1 MSKTTAGL
9 TGFLIGATLYVA
21 WYFYYVAHYSVDIP
35 YLDDYDAILDYLLK
49 FREATGG
56 EKLRSIFLPHNEHI
70 ISMTRLVSWVDY
82 GLTGQINIAALVL
95 LGNGL
100 LLLPLGLLYRTF
112 VASHRYPAHYFLLVV
127 FIFLNPQYS
136 VTSLWAMALWS
147 NIWVL
152 VPVAFSTW
160 LLTSA
165 RRWYWAIPLAM
176 VATFSNGNGL
186 MIWPI
191 GLLILLLERRLF
203 LQWTIWGGLGVITCG
218 SYFYL
223 MRQQPS
229 EGLFLLSNL
238 PLLPFNVLAFL
249 GSYGALLGGKA
260 GQIIAVIVGM
270 GVAAMTLITAKNYL
284 KTRHCTDLIL
294 LALVAFVALTAL
306 AVGLFRA
313 EKGMSII
320 IGGRY
325 RQYSSLAVAVSLLMA
340 FRHLPFHLPRW
351 GRVSIWGLVGL
362 VTVLSFYRDIGL
374 RKTTEWRTIV
384 DYHNR
389 LHNRLDVLGTSL
401 NPQFGA
407 DVVEAKQSGL
417 FIVTPPY
424 DLLTQLNSATRT
436 DLASQAVVER
446 FEEKKLDGVT
456 CGNYWLIEEPQLQFP
471 SRDNEAIYLV
481 LSKDNQHV
489 VFPTAS
495 KRNSLAA
502 MVKQRSYFRKGLE
515 AEVYDCLQPF
525 DAYEINWLKVGEK
538 PVLYTTHTTFSQ
550 FRIRSR

>member
-9 TGFLIGATLYVA
+9 TGLLIGATLYVA

-112 VASHRYPAHYFLLVV
+112 AASHRYPAYYFLLVV
-127 FIFLNPQYS
+127 LIFLNPQYS

-152 VPVAFSTW
+152 VPVAFSAW
-160 LLTSA
+160 LLTSP

-191 GLLILLLERRLF
+191 GLLILLLERRPF

-249 GSYGALLGGKA
+249 GSYAALIGGKA
-260 GQIIAVIVGM
+260 GQIIAIIVGA
-270 GVAAMTLITAKNYL
+270 GVITMAWITTKKYL
-284 KTRHCTDLIL
+284 KTHEQTDLLLLSL
-294 LALVAFVALTAL
+294 LAFVTLTAL

-313 EKGMSII
+313 EKGMSIV

-325 RQYSSLAVAVSLLMA
+325 RQYSSLAVAVALLMA

-389 LHNRLDVLGTSL
+389 LHTRLDVLGASP

-407 DVVEAKQSGL
+407 DVVEAKKNGL
-417 FIVTPPY
+417 YVVSPQY
-424 DLLTQLNSATRT
+424 DLLGYFQKATRT
-436 DLASQAVVER
+436 AFNGQPSFER

-456 CGNYWLIEEPQLQFP
+456 CGNYWHIDEPQLSFP
-471 SRDNEAIYLV
+471 SGRNEAIYLV
-481 LSKDNQHV
+481 LSKGSHYV

-495 KRNSLAA
+495 KRNSLGAIL
-502 MVKQRSYFRKGLE
+502 KQQRYFRKGLQ
-515 AEVYDCLQPF
+515 AEVYDCAQSF
-525 DAYEINWLKVGEK
+525 DEYEVSWLKAGAASE
-538 PVLYTTHTTFSQ
+538 LYLTHSTFSQ
-550 FRIRSR
+550 LRIRLR